1 MVADRKMRKLISQV
15 VDRIKEKYEPEK
27 IILFGSYAYG
37 KPTEDS
43 DIDLFIVKD
52 TDKRR
57 VDRYVEVK
65 SLIYDPERRIS
76 ISPIVYTPGEV
87 EERLALGDQFV
98 EEILTK
104 GEVLYA
110 REAEPAKYH

>member
-1 MVADRKMRKLISQV
+1 MVKDKKIKKLILEI
-15 VDRIKEKYEPEK
+15 VDKIKKEYQPEK

-37 KPTEDS
+37 TPTEDS

-57 VDRYVEVK
+57 VDRFVEVRT
-65 SLIYDPERRIS
+65 LIYKPGRHIS
-76 ISPIVYTPGEV
+76 IEPHVYTPKEV
-87 EERLALGDQFV
+87 EERLAMGDDFIEDV
-98 EEILTK
+98 MTK

-110 REAEPAKYH
+110 R

>member
-1 MVADRKMRKLISQV
+1 MVTDRKMRKLISEV

-27 IILFGSYAYG
+27 IILYGSYAYG

-57 VDRYVEVK
+57 VDRYVEV
-65 SLIYDPERRIS
+65 SRLLAGREADIS
-76 ISPIVYTPGEV
+76 ISPLVYSTSIGCMMC
-87 EERLALGDQFV
+87 G
-98 EEILTK
+98 
-104 GEVLYA
+104 A
-110 REAEPAKYH
+110 RPPAKTTTIPTAYTRNL

>member
-1 MVADRKMRKLISQV
+1 MVTDRKMRKLISEV

-27 IILFGSYAYG
+27 IILYGSYAYG

-57 VDRYVEVK
+57 VDRYVEV
-65 SLIYDPERRIS
+65 SRLLAEREADIS
-76 ISPIVYTPGEV
+76 ISPLVYTPKEV
-87 EERLALGDQFV
+87 EERLALGDDFV
-98 EEILTK
+98 EEILTRGK
-104 GEVLYA
+104 VLYA
-110 REAEPAKYH
+110 R